1 MPSITVSGTLPSIIV
16 ENTTATGWA
25 GSLALS
31 GISTPIGGIQVI
43 GTGGGFFRASYDALR
58 QLALLSPAARV
69 DYEMFRALG
78 LTPELTF
85 QLQFDLTDGT
95 SYLAPTLY
103 RITVRNVDDTPPSG
117 LAFSSGGS
125 VAAGDIGAVIG
136 TLRVTDV
143 ETTGPFYFSF
153 ADSDAWKYEVVGTTL
168 KLKEGIS
175 LGLDDV
181 GNMALPVMV
190 SDGTMSAAFN
200 LNVTVAAPGGQ
211 AELIHYLMPGDFT
224 SLFYYNAANSVTGL
238 RAAWEVSFVENYG
251 QGVHALMMR
260 DGSALWLPPQVTQI
274 HFADGWIDLDHTGTA
289 AQVLALYHTIL
300 QRDPDPMGYNYVTG
314 LLQGGMSIQ
323 ALTAAMLQSP
333 EYVARI
339 GNPDNATFLN
349 ALYHDALGRN
359 ADPTGFAFQLAR
371 LNAGVSRVQLVDDFV
386 LSTESMNNLQTAHA
400 DGFFV
405 PTLYGKEVSMVY
417 QVALGR
423 YADPGGLASWLGL
436 LQTGQLTA
444 GQLAATIGGSQEYI
458 NRYASYSDADFVTAM
473 YRNALHRDP
482 DPGGFST
489 WTGLLTTHQVTRSD
503 MVNGFAF
510 STENYNNY
518 NQLPGGLDLFHL

>member
-1 MPSITVSGTLPSIIV
+1 MAVVKVSGSLPSVIV
-16 ENTTATGWA
+16 ENTTASGWA

-31 GISTPIGGIQVI
+31 GATSGIAAIQVV
-43 GTGGGFFRASYDALR
+43 GAGGSFFRASYDAVR
-58 QLALLSPAARV
+58 SLALLTPAAKV
-69 DYEMFRALG
+69 DYESFRALG
-78 LTPELTF
+78 LTPELVF
-85 QLQFDLTDGT
+85 QLEFDMNDGT
-95 SYLAPTLY
+95 AYVAPTTY
-103 RITVRNVDDTPPSG
+103 RIAVRNLDDTPPSG

-125 VAAGDIGAVIG
+125 VTAGEIGAVIG

-168 KLKEGIS
+168 KLKAGIS

-181 GNMALPVMV
+181 GTMALPVLV
-190 SDGTMSAAFN
+190 SDGTMSAAFSV
-200 LNVTVAAPGGQ
+200 NVVVSAPGGQ
-211 AELIHYLMPGDFT
+211 ADLIHYLMPGDFT

-238 RAAWEVSFVENYG
+238 RAAWEVSYVENYG
-251 QGVHALMMR
+251 QGVHAMMMR

-274 HFADGWIDLDHTGTA
+274 HFADGWIDLAHTGSA
-289 AQVLALYHTIL
+289 AQMLALYHTIL
-300 QRDPDPMGYNYVTG
+300 QRDPDPMGYFNLTA
-314 LLQGGMSIQ
+314 LLEGGMPVQNI
-323 ALTAAMLQSP
+323 TAAMLRSG

-349 ALYHDALGRN
+349 GLYHDALGRT
-359 ADPTGFAFQLAR
+359 ADAAGFAFQLAR
-371 LNAGVSRVQLVDDFV
+371 LEAGVSRTQLVDDFA
-386 LSTESMNNLQTAHA
+386 LSAESMNNLQTSHA

-405 PTLYGKEVSMVY
+405 PQLYGKEVSMVY

-423 YADPGGLASWLGL
+423 YADPGGLSTWLGQ
-436 LQTGQLTA
+436 LQTGKMTP

-458 NRYASYSDADFVTAM
+458 SRYATYSDADFVTAM
-473 YRNALHRDP
+473 YHNALHRDP
-482 DPGGFST
+482 DPGGFTT
-489 WTGLLTTHQVTRSD
+489 WTSMLAAHQVSRAD

-510 STENYNNY
+510 SAESYNNY